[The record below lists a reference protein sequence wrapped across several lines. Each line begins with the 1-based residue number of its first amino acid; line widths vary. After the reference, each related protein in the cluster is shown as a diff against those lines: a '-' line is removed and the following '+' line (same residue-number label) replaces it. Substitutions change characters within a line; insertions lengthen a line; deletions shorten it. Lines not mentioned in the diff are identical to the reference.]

1 MPETMAI
8 IPARAGSKGVED
20 KNIRLL
26 GGKPLLAWSIVAC
39 LKSKTID
46 RVIVSTDSEKYANLA
61 LSFGAEVPFL
71 RPSEIS
77 GDHATDYD
85 FMLHALDWLKV
96 HSSEPKQI
104 AHIRPTTPL
113 REPELINEAINF
125 LARNPTATA
134 VRSVHEMSE
143 SAYKTFEISE
153 DGALQ
158 CVGSN
163 STDLDMA
170 NRARQVFPKTYHAN
184 GYIDVLSVSFIRKTG
199 LLHGGNVLP
208 FNTPMVTEVDTEE
221 DFSYLEYRLTQSP
234 NISIKLFR

>member
-1 MPETMAI
+1 MAI

-26 GGKPLLAWSIVAC
+26 GGRPLLAWSIVAC
-39 LKSKTID
+39 LKSKAIN
-46 RVIVSTDSEKYANLA
+46 RVMVSTDSEKYANLA

-85 FMLHALDWLKV
+85 FVLHALNWLKA

-113 REPELINEAINF
+113 REPELINEAIDF
-125 LARNPTATA
+125 FARNPTATA

-153 DGALQ
+153 DGALR

-163 STDLDMA
+163 STDLDMS

-184 GYIDVLSVSFIRKTG
+184 GYIDVLSVSFIRKMG

-221 DFSYLEYRLTQSP
+221 DFSYLEYRLSHSP
-234 NISIKLFR
+234 NISTKLFR